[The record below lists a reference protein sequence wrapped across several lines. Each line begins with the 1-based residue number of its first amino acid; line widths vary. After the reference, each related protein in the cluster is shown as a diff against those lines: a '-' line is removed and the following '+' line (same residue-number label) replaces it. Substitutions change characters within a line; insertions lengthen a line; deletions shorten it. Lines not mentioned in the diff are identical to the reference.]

1 MPNFLFVDVETTGLY
16 PEKNDIVQLA
26 SIPIILGKECETFN
40 EFCQPVNWDK
50 IEEGAIR
57 AHGITVQRMQGFQDP
72 TIMLDKFIVYLR
84 SFETKF
90 VIAGYNVGFDK
101 RFLSSFFTR
110 HGRADEFFELFE
122 LQVHDTYTRAQKV
135 KTLLK
140 TENLKLAT
148 LAKHFHI
155 EINAHEAMSDIAATI
170 KVDREVGNL
179 LGEEAYTE
187 ESPEVLQDIQ
197 VKTIFKEPAQLHL
210 HSMYGM
216 AESVPS
222 IEEWTEWCKA
232 TNTPGFS
239 VVDHGPAVSIYHMT
253 KLKDTGIV
261 GIPGV
266 GIYMFAD
273 DDPDTLY
280 PMNVWATSN
289 EGYFNLM
296 KLASLGYDEQVV
308 LDGVTY
314 PKLRFTTVNQYRAG
328 LAFGVA
334 DVYGPIGRAIL
345 EGNRKLAEARFHMYL
360 DNFRDQMYLE
370 FNPISIKE
378 TFTTKSGF
386 QKIKKNTV
394 VVDGDLNKAYNL
406 FLSEMADKYSV
417 DCVPVSGAHFIAP
430 KDKLLQECISRN
442 SFDSGKCYIES
453 YHAKTAQELYREL
466 KHQLGEWLNES
477 IFASWIHN
485 THKIMNAAKSIEIEF
500 DYNLPII
507 EIPHHIQA
515 KTDDYNKQ
523 TLMLA
528 IELCK
533 KHGRWSDDPVYIARF
548 KKEIDVIVKNESTN
562 FLPYFLLYEDI
573 CTHARSLGILQNI
586 GRGSAGGCLLSY
598 YLKIIHIDPIKADLP
613 FERFLSHARIRAKSF
628 PDIDCDF
635 GDRTE
640 ILRYLEH
647 KYGLGFAQ
655 ICTLQKMKTKN
666 AIKDAMWALYGRNRE
681 DFEIKMLC
689 ELIPDSPQGV
699 DEYDFI
705 YGFIDKEGVIH
716 PGVVETVPE
725 IARFFEQYR
734 QVEELVKRLIGIP
747 RGWGRH
753 ASAFVVSS
761 IDLSSN
767 RVPTMRMWDKNTGE
781 MIQVTQYE
789 ASMVEECGLVKAD
802 ILGVT
807 TINMVSQCLQLVKD
821 RTGIDYL
828 EEDDKGVALIY
839 RLPDDSDV
847 YVDFYQKKTDSS
859 FQFNTSLIKGYIQQF
874 CPTSR
879 EHLSALTALCRPG
892 TLDAPMVND
901 EIKREDGISAA
912 QYYMDVRGG
921 KRKLS
926 YLHPDLASC
935 TSNGVFVYQEE
946 VMKFLEYCGWTLEEA
961 DQIRAAIAKK
971 KREVMLAAFERIR
984 VATAK
989 FGWTTE
995 QSSIACEQVEAFSRY
1010 SFNRSHSR
1018 CYAELG
1024 YITMYLKHHHKLEWW
1039 SAVLNNTDK
1048 EDKLRSFIH
1057 LLGTTVSPPSL
1068 AIPTDKFAIIG
1079 DKIVA
1084 PLSVIKKVGPSS
1096 VQELVSKGP
1105 FANLKDY
1112 VAKVA
1117 HNKVNVGHFVALIHA
1132 KAADFFIDKTIPY
1145 GDARKKL
1152 FTDYVK
1158 LRKIKRESAELEETN
1173 PIYVFLME
1181 REYNKCFNKT
1191 IIEDEAI
1198 QQLIQKAMP
1207 AFAKTNRS
1215 GIPFYLGQSLPILSG
1230 AKIAHGLAIKEY
1242 DKQVG
1247 MVLLYEGSTH
1257 KSGISKKTKREYNF
1271 LKVDLSDGSTTI
1283 ECTWWDQ
1290 DKPLKWPKNSI
1301 VFVKGKLSEG
1311 WKGSVRLT
1319 VTEMEKIIDVKVLS
1333 DQNVAKGFAGK

>member
-1 MPNFLFVDVETTGLY
+1 MNFLWADTETTGLY

-26 SIPIILGKECETFN
+26 CIPIILGKEGETFN

-50 IEEGAIR
+50 IDDGAIR
-57 AHGITVQRMQGFQDP
+57 AHGITRDRMRTFQAP
-72 TIMLDKFIVYLR
+72 EIMLDKFITYLR
-84 SFETKF
+84 SFRCKF

-110 HGRADEFFELFE
+110 HGRANEFFELFE

-140 TENLKLAT
+140 TENLKLGT
-148 LAKHFHI
+148 LAKHFKI
-155 EINAHEAMSDIAATI
+155 DINAHEAMSDIAATI
-170 KVDREVGNL
+170 KVDREVGGL
-179 LGEEAYTE
+179 LGEEAFTE
-187 ESPEVLQDIQ
+187 EVVEVRKDILLN
-197 VKTIFKEPAQLHL
+197 VEFKEPAQLHL

-222 IEEWTEWCKA
+222 IEEWVEWCKK
-232 TNTPGFS
+232 TKTPGFS
-239 VVDHGPAVSIYHMT
+239 IVDHGPAVSMYHMT
-253 KLKDTGIV
+253 RLEEPDVV

-266 GIYMFAD
+266 GIYMYLDAE
-273 DDPDTLY
+273 PDLLY
-280 PMNVWATSN
+280 PMNVWATNN

-314 PKLRFTTVNQYRAG
+314 PKLKVGIVHQYKAG
-328 LAFGVA
+328 LAFGIA
-334 DVYGPIGRAIL
+334 DVYGPVGQAIL
-345 EGNRKLAEARFHMYL
+345 EGNKAKAVKRFDVYL
-360 DNFRDQMYLE
+360 DNFKDQMLVE
-370 FNPISIKE
+370 FNPVSIRE

-386 QKIKKNTV
+386 QKIKKNQEI
-394 VVDGDLNKAYNL
+394 VDGDWNKAYNL
-406 FLSEMADKYSV
+406 FLSEMV
-417 DCVPVSGAHFIAP
+417 DLHNLKCVPVSGAHFIAP
-430 KDKLLQECISRN
+430 GDKLLQECISRN

-453 YHAKTAQELYREL
+453 YHAKTAQQLYKEL
-466 KHQLGEWLNES
+466 KHQLNDWLNEDM
-477 IFASWIHN
+477 FASWIDN
-485 THKIMNAAKSIEIEF
+485 THKIMEAARSIEIKF
-500 DYNLPII
+500 SYNLPHI
-507 EIPHHIQA
+507 EIPAHIQE

-523 TLMLA
+523 TLMFA

-533 KHGRWSDDPVYIARF
+533 KHGRWSDDPVYTARF
-548 KKEIDVIVKNESTN
+548 KKEIDVIVKNEATN
-562 FLPYFLLYEDI
+562 FLPYFLLFEDI
-573 CTHARSLGILQNI
+573 CSYARSIGVLQNI
-586 GRGSAGGCLLSY
+586 GRGSAGGSLLSY

-640 ILRYLEH
+640 ILRYLEK

-681 DFEIKMLC
+681 DFEIKNLC
-689 ELIPDSPQGV
+689 ELIPDSPQGL

-705 YGFIDKEGVIH
+705 YGHVDKEGVAH

-725 IARFFEQYR
+725 IAKFFEQYR
-734 QVEELVKRLIGIP
+734 QVEEMVKRLIGIP

-753 ASAFVVSS
+753 ASAFVVST

-789 ASMVEECGLVKAD
+789 APMVEACGLVKAD

-807 TINMVSQCLQLVKD
+807 TISMVSQCLKLVKE

-828 EEDDKGVALIY
+828 EEDKKGVALIY
-839 RLPDDSDV
+839 RLPDDSSV
-847 YVDFYQKKTDSS
+847 YADFYQKKTDSA

-901 EIKREDGISAA
+901 EIKKTDGISAA

-921 KRKLS
+921 KRTLS

-961 DQIRAAIAKK
+961 DQVRAAIAKK

-984 VATAK
+984 TATAK
-989 FGWTTE
+989 LGWTSE
-995 QSSIACEQVEAFSRY
+995 QANIACEQVEAFSRY

-1039 SAVLNNTDK
+1039 AAVLNNTDK
-1048 EDKLRSFIH
+1048 EDKLRNFMH
-1057 LLGTTVSPPSL
+1057 LLGATISPPSL
-1068 AIPTDKFAIIG
+1068 AIPTDRFAIVG
-1079 DKIVA
+1079 SKIVA
-1084 PLSVIKKVGPSS
+1084 PLSAVKKVGPTS
-1096 VQELVSKGP
+1096 VLELVTKGP
-1105 FANLKDY
+1105 FSDLGDY

-1132 KAADFFIDKTIPY
+1132 RAADSFMDPALPY
-1145 GDARKKL
+1145 GEARKKL
-1152 FTDYVK
+1152 FADYVK
-1158 LRKIKRESAELEETN
+1158 LRKIKRESAELNETN
-1173 PIYVFLME
+1173 PVYIFLME

-1198 QQLIQKAMP
+1198 QALIQKTMP
-1207 AFAKTNRS
+1207 GFAATHRT
-1215 GIPFYLGQSLPILSG
+1215 GIPFYMGRNLPILSG
-1230 AKIAHGLAIKEY
+1230 AKIAHGLASKEY
-1242 DKQVG
+1242 DKHVG

-1271 LKVDLSDGSTTI
+1271 VKVDLSDGSTTI

-1290 DKPLKWPKNSI
+1290 EKALKWPKNSI

-1319 VTEMEKIIDVKVLS
+1319 VAEMEKIIDVKILS
-1333 DQNVAKGFAGK
+1333 SEESASGLTGT